1 MAEFHPLTVTDL
13 ARDTADAVVVT
24 LRPPAEL
31 ADRFAYRPGQYLTF
45 KRDFDGVELRRSYA
59 ICAASGTTACA
70 SPLSGCQAVASQ
82 PGPTRGSRSATA
94 WRR

>member
-31 ADRFAYRPGQYLTF
+31 ADALLDSVGA
-45 KRDFDGVELRRSYA
+45 D
-59 ICAASGTTACA
+59 
-70 SPLSGCQAVASQ
+70 
-82 PGPTRGSRSATA
+82 A
-94 WRR
+94 WR